1 MSTRIEGSTPHSVSI
16 DMLTSADRDVSVST
30 IDGAVGDP
38 ITAVAVLL
46 AQSFR
51 EERKQALDA
60 SDAAEAARVREVEQQ
75 VQKMRDKADALRAEG
90 WIRGTTMVLSGGFSA
105 LGALQSIRKSD
116 ADATNTMTRHSAC
129 GKGVEG
135 IGTGLGGSYDATAQE
150 HQGDA
155 DLHEARAGVHK
166 VTSEKYRDD
175 ADEAQRMV
183 RKVMDFL
190 EQAKASH
197 DATAGAA
204 AAIRG

>member
-16 DMLTSADRDVSVST
+16 DMLTSADRGVTVST
-30 IDGAVGDP
+30 IDDAVGDP

-75 VQKMRDKADALRAEG
+75 VEKMREKADALRAEG
-90 WIRGTTMVLSGGFSA
+90 WIRGTTMALSGGCSA
-105 LGALQSIRKSD
+105 LGAVKSIGKSD
-116 ADATNTMTRHSAC
+116 ADATHTMTSSAAC
-129 GKGVEG
+129 GMGVEG
-135 IGTGLGGSYDATAQE
+135 IGIGLAGSYDATAQE
-150 HQGDA
+150 RQGDA

-166 VTSEKYRDD
+166 VTAEKYRDA

-183 RKVMDFL
+183 RKSMEFL
-190 EQAKASH
+190 EEAKASH
-197 DATAGAA
+197 DAAAGAA